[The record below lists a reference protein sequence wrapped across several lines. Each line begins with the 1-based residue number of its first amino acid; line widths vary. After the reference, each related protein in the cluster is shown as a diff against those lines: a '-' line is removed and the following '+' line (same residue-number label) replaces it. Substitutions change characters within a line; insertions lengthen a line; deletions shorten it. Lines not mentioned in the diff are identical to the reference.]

1 MTVTKQNSGVSIPPV
16 PLLLLRRH
24 YSILS
29 AMPLVL
35 EGGTIRAFGDRW
47 GEV

>member
-1 MTVTKQNSGVSIPPV
+1 MTLTKQNSGVSIPPV

-29 AMPLVL
+29 GMPLML
-35 EGGTIRAFGDRW
+35 EGGAVRAFGDRW
-47 GEV
+47 REV